1 MFQRYM
7 HQTMAAKT
15 IICIKNFKYDVTCY
29 LFPSSLPSSEQKN
42 QNDPFFFSTVGMPAT
57 VHKLSSVTMVLH
69 SVTQQP
75 NVFRTEEQLN
85 STLAS

>member
-1 MFQRYM
+1 MMYGNEPD
-7 HQTMAAKT
+7 A
-15 IICIKNFKYDVTCY
+15 TCY
-29 LFPSSLPSSEQKN
+29 LFPSSLPFSEQKN
-42 QNDPFFFSTVGMPAT
+42 QNDPFLFSAVGMPAT

-85 STLAS
+85 STLASWPSQE